1 LSAQVIEIR
10 IANQSP
16 RGNQQLRESPANAMT
31 RPVEDVMSVEQNT
44 QLVEKAYADFKR
56 GHIPA
61 MLEALTEDVDW
72 FVPGPAKTLPFVGR
86 RRGRQ
91 QVAEFFAGLAQLET
105 AQEFEPREFISQG
118 DKVVVL
124 GYQRWIVHSTRRTYE
139 DNWAHVFTI
148 RNGKIAQFRVYHD
161 THAEAV
167 AHNPEDDPS

>member
-1 LSAQVIEIR
+1 LSAQVAEIR

-16 RGNQQLRESPANAMT
+16 RGNQQIRESPANAMA
-31 RPVEDVMSVEQNT
+31 RPTEDVMSAEENA
-44 QLVEKAYADFKR
+44 QLVEKAYANFKR
-56 GHIPA
+56 GDIPA

-72 FVPGPAKTLPFVGR
+72 FIPGPTERIPFVGR

-91 QVAEFFAGLAQLET
+91 QVGEFFARLAQSQT
-105 AQEFEPREFISQG
+105 AQVFEPREFISQG

-148 RNGKIAQFRVYHD
+148 RNGKIAQFREYHD